1 MFEPIYILVR
11 PLRGTN
17 RRKGE
22 TVVGQTRQLNV
33 YNQSSTVASKTS
45 KRDAVIHASTVL
57 CPCQTR
63 YKLHTVY
70 TQSFF
75 PLILLSIPTRSLPSF
90 GLQRKHGPAASRLMA
105 AAGKSTFHHHLA
117 QVSASSSP
125 SVYPP
130 TYWISPCLS
139 RTLSS
144 SPRPPRSSYHSK
156 SPNPIQ
162 SNQSSDIPRCSTH
175 YSPTSQA
182 HGQPARSLYHCAS
195 APAQRDRQQ
204 AADQARPRPP
214 AKPTQRSPPVHR
226 RQPNS

>member
-130 TYWISPCLS
+130 TYCISSCLS
-139 RTLSS
+139 RTL
-144 SPRPPRSSYHSK
+144 PPHLDLLA
-156 SPNPIQ
+156 PLTIPTLPIQ
-162 SNQSSDIPRCSTH
+162 SNPTNLPTYPAAPPTTRPPPKHTDNQPDLFTTAHIRASPER
-175 YSPTSQA
+175 SPTSC
-182 HGQPARSLYHCAS
+182 RSSSSSTACQTNPTLAS
-195 APAQRDRQQ
+195 SP
-204 AADQARPRPP
+204 PPP
-214 AKPTQRSPPVHR
+214 A
-226 RQPNS
+226 